1 MAKKGGKKG
10 NSEPVAQVES
20 DSDWDD
26 GAKKPSKKQLQ
37 LAEKK
42 QEQLDKKKER
52 EALLEMEE
60 ASIKTKKGGKTKS
73 HKKGSDLDDA
83 LNQFDSPKKTINAD
97 GLDDSLAALTLLKG
111 SAVSNK
117 DLDRHPERRFKAA
130 LAEYTERRLPEIK
143 KENPGLR
150 KQQMEQL
157 IYKEFQKSPEN
168 PFNQETNISYNATD
182 SEVSK
187 KKKEIHEKRSKKYE
201 K

>member
-1 MAKKGGKKG
+1 MAKKGKKG
-10 NSEPVAQVES
+10 NTEPVAQVDS

-26 GAKKPSKKQLQ
+26 GAKKPSKKQLEQ
-37 LAEKK
+37 AAKK

-60 ASIKTKKGGKTKS
+60 SSIKSKRGGKTKS
-73 HKKGSDLDDA
+73 HKKGNGLDDA
-83 LNQFDSPKKTINAD
+83 LNQFTPKTTISAD

-111 SAVSNK
+111 SAISNK

-143 KENPGLR
+143 KEHPGLR
-150 KQQMEQL
+150 KQQMEQI

-168 PFNQETNISYNATD
+168 PFNQETNISFNADET
-182 SEVSK
+182 EVSN
-187 KKKEIHEKRSKKYE
+187 KKKEIHDKRSKKFE
-201 K
+201 R

>member
-20 DSDWDD
+20 DSEWDD
-26 GAKKPSKKQLQ
+26 GAKKPSKKQLEQ
-37 LAEKK
+37 AQKK

-60 ASIKTKKGGKTKS
+60 SSIKTKKGGKTKS
-73 HKKGSDLDDA
+73 HKNGNNLDDA
-83 LNQFDSPKKTINAD
+83 LNQFSAPKTTISAD

-117 DLDRHPERRFKAA
+117 DLERHPERRFKAA
-130 LAEYTERRLPEIK
+130 LADYTERRLPEIK
-143 KENPGLR
+143 QEHPGLR

-168 PFNQETNISYNATD
+168 PFNQETNISYNAKET
-182 SEVSK
+182 EVSG
-187 KKKEIHEKRSKKYE
+187 KKKEIHDKRSKKYE